1 MLQSGS
7 TELQPSP
14 HVSMPGDIRALLLD
28 DSNFDRARI
37 RRLSQRTGLS
47 IQFDEVDS
55 IDAMDQAVINEN
67 YDLILI
73 DYRLPV
79 GDGLVALD
87 HILQNDQNRDA
98 GKIMI
103 TGNGAVDTAV
113 QAMRGGCHDYLRKD
127 DMDEEMLH
135 CAIVNALTVARERRA
150 QTANLQEQQGMIKDA
165 LLNAMN
171 DQELRKNVVTM
182 FKQEFDSMTGLR
194 KARLTDL
201 SPAEIDA
208 LISGFSE
215 EDYFIFH

>member
-1 MLQSGS
+1 MLQSGP
-7 TELQPSP
+7 TELQPST
-14 HVSMPGDIRALLLD
+14 HILMPGDIRALLLD
-28 DSNFDRARI
+28 DSNFYRARI

-47 IQFDEVDS
+47 IQIDEVDS

-113 QAMRGGCHDYLRKD
+113 QAMRGGCHDYLNKD
-127 DMDEEMLH
+127 DMDEDVLH
-135 CAIVNALTVARERRA
+135 GAIINALTVARQRRL
-150 QTANLQEQQGMIKDA
+150 QTSELELQQSMIKNA
-165 LLNAMN
+165 LLDAMK
-171 DQELRKNVVTM
+171 DQELRDNVVTM
-182 FKQEFDSMTGLR
+182 FKQEFDSMTALR
-194 KARLTDL
+194 KARLSDL
-201 SPAEIDA
+201 TPAEIDA
-208 LISGFSE
+208 LVSGFSD
-215 EDYFIFH
+215 EDDFIFH

>member
-1 MLQSGS
+1 MFQSGS
-7 TELQPSP
+7 TELLPSP
-14 HVSMPGDIRALLLD
+14 YVSMPGDIRALLLD

-55 IDAMDQAVINEN
+55 IDAMDEAVTNEN

-87 HILQNDQNRDA
+87 HILKNDQNRDA

-113 QAMRGGCHDYLRKD
+113 QAMRGGCHDYLSKD
-127 DMDEEMLH
+127 VMDENALH
-135 CAIVNALTVARERRA
+135 GAIVNALTVAHQRRV
-150 QTANLQEQQGMIKDA
+150 QTADFEHQQDMIKAA
-165 LLNAMN
+165 LLSAMK
-171 DQELRKNVVTM
+171 DQELRENVVTM
-182 FKQEFDSMTGLR
+182 FRQEFESMTELR

-208 LISGFSE
+208 LVSGFSD
-215 EDYFIFH
+215 EDDFIFH